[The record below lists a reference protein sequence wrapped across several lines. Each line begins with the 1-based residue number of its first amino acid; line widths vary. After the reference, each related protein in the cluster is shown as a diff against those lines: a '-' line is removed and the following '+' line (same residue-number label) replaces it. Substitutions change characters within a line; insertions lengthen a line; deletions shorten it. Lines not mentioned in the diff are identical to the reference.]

1 MSTPRET
8 AWNEFVDWCGRRGLN
23 AMPAHPWTVAAY
35 IRWLEYRA
43 SPTAIQ
49 RILRAI
55 ARQHRE
61 KSRKRPERHPTVTR
75 TLRGVELRAKERRRR
90 RTAGPSLFPEEELV
104 PATAKLPAAV
114 AGGGKRAVRKAA
126 KKAATKKTAGNG
138 ATAQKTAVKTAAK
151 TATKKA
157 AKKTAAKKQAAKAPA
172 KTVRPMRQTPRL
184 VRKRKLES

>member
-8 AWNEFVDWCGRRGLN
+8 AWNDFVDWCGGRGLQP
-23 AMPAHPWTVAAY
+23 MPAHPWTVAAY
-35 IRWLEYRA
+35 IRWLEHRA

-49 RILRAI
+49 RIVRAI

-90 RTAGPSLFPEEELV
+90 RAAGPSLFPEEELV
-104 PATAKLPAAV
+104 PATAKPKTAD
-114 AGGGKRAVRKAA
+114 AGGSKRAVRKAT
-126 KKAATKKTAGNG
+126 KKAAVKKTAGNG
-138 ATAQKTAVKTAAK
+138 AAAGKTAGKE
-151 TATKKA
+151 AT
-157 AKKTAAKKQAAKAPA
+157 KKQAAKASA
-172 KTVRPMRQTPRL
+172 KPVRPMRQTPRL